1 MTVVYAIQV
10 VVQYFEPTQTSCMVI
25 PWLREVGFS
34 VIYGAL
40 VLKVYRYVLTLS
52 LYGVTGLNV
61 DVDSRGITDW
71 SNEQSNLTD

>member
-1 MTVVYAIQV
+1 MTVLTLQV

-40 VLKVYRYVLTLS
+40 VLKVYRYVHVLLTVLELPGGQGS
-52 LYGVTGLNV
+52 
-61 DVDSRGITDW
+61 SAP
-71 SNEQSNLTD
+71 